1 MRAILNSKP
10 GWRYGL
16 LLFVGVLLTSLAL
29 RYVME
34 GVLQRD
40 AIESVLLFAS
50 GFALLTTLLNR
61 AMYRNPRPAHRP
73 GSDAEPPDM
82 P

>member
-1 MRAILNSKP
+1 MRVILNGKP
-10 GWRYGL
+10 GWRYGVV
-16 LLFVGVLLTSLAL
+16 LFVGVLLTSLAL

-34 GVLQRD
+34 GALQRD

-61 AMYRNPRPAHRP
+61 AVYGAQR
-73 GSDAEPPDM
+73 PPDA
-82 P
+82 PAPRVEQDSER